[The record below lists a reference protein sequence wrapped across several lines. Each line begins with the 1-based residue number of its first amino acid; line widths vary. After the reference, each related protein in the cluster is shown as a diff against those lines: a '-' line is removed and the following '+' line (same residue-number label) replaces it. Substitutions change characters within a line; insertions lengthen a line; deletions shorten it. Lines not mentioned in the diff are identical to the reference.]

1 MKKNFQQMGGVF
13 HPPCTEP
20 GLISQHVNN
29 LNLQLQLEN
38 NTNI

>member
-13 HPPCTEP
+13 HPPSTEP
-20 GLISQHVNN
+20 GLINQYVNN